1 MNVQVEHLEKHLAR
15 ITVLV
20 DPADTTAAKQK
31 AAKRLAQKVRLPGFR
46 PGKAPYNV
54 IARMMGEAAILEEAM
69 EDIGNAIYSKA
80 LEESQIEPVAPG
92 SFEEFKEE
100 DGQLKLVFT
109 VPKMPEVELKDYRSQ
124 RFDLEIEEVT
134 DETVNNA
141 LETIRENL
149 AVVEEVDRPAK
160 LGDELELDLTVNFWH
175 DNEAHEHDGEDEDD
189 LDDEDDEL
197 DDEDE
202 DEDDELDD
210 EDDDDLDEDDDELDD
225 DDEDELDDDDED
237 EEHAHQHA
245 HTLIDDENAKVVV
258 REEGS
263 DKDLFP
269 GFSAHLIGLSKG
281 EEKVFQLELP
291 EDYPDETLA
300 GQTVDVDLSVKA
312 VRSRTLPA
320 MNDMLAQNATNGE
333 IDNLLDL
340 RVKVRKD
347 LEEAARQMAEDKVFN
362 TAFEAITASADIHYP
377 DVLVEEAI
385 DDMMRD
391 LDQRLQQNANVGL
404 KDYLRI
410 ARISEQD
417 LRERYREEAVKR
429 VTRALIMREMV
440 KAEQLDVDD
449 AAIDK
454 HVDKLSSQFGEQAE
468 LYRNLC
474 AAPQNRAGLANELVT
489 QRLIKRVVDIVT
501 GKEPAVGPDPEETPE
516 VVTNEPVNPQSSD
529 GEG

>member
-1 MNVQVEHLEKHLAR
+1 
-15 ITVLV
+15 
-20 DPADTTAAKQK
+20 
-31 AAKRLAQKVRLPGFR
+31 
-46 PGKAPYNV
+46 
-54 IARMMGEAAILEEAM
+54 MMGEAAILEEAM

-124 RFDLEIEEVT
+124 RFDLEIEDVT

-175 DNEAHEHDGEDEDD
+175 DNEAHEHDDEDEDE
-189 LDDEDDEL
+189 LDEDDDEL

-202 DEDDELDD
+202 DE
-210 EDDDDLDEDDDELDD
+210 LDEDDDE
-225 DDEDELDDDDED
+225 DED

-300 GQTVDVDLSVKA
+300 GQTVDVDLSVKV

-468 LYRNLC
+468 LYRNLF

-501 GKEPAVGPDPEETPE
+501 GKEPAIGPDPEETPE
-516 VVTNEPVNPQSSD
+516 VVTNEPANPQSSD